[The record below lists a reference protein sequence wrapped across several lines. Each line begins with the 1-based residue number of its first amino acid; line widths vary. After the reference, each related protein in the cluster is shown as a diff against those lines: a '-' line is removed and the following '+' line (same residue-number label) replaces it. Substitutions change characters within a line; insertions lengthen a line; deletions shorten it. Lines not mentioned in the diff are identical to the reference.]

1 MNKRTVFQIWVEAL
15 DLKFPFAT
23 FNTFDDV
30 QLYIN
35 KHLTY
40 LEYFDSWEVVK
51 FIEEWKA

>member
-30 QLYIN
+30 QLYID

-40 LEYFDSWEVVK
+40 LDYFDSWEVVK
-51 FIEEWKA
+51 FIEERKK